1 MLVRE
6 RMSRNPDT
14 ISADAP
20 MEEAPPPVTAPVGPA
35 QIGAAPQF
43 AANGQFVAQLAA
55 LVHRPEGGYSLA
67 NIVVA
72 MVVPAVAGGLF
83 WLGKK
88 LITLP
93 RMGLVRFGPARK
105 RRGRTLAIILGM
117 VILIQVGMV
126 GLTTLAWINPE
137 VGAKVN
143 DFFKARDLMDLVVA
157 AIGSLF
163 VGPSMIL
170 IAYFSD
176 FPRGYYIAVMMSLAV
191 FLMIYLNQPVYPI
204 MIGGLII
211 LPGLVLFMRFLEK
224 YPLPR
229 EEVSHE

>member
-1 MLVRE
+1 MSTQLNLKEIE
-6 RMSRNPDT
+6 RKAFRSTYQDGLLDIHYGLIVMCMSIFVYRP
-14 ISADAP
+14 AD
-20 MEEAPPPVTAPVGPA
+20 
-35 QIGAAPQF
+35 
-43 AANGQFVAQLAA
+43 
-55 LVHRPEGGYSLA
+55 GYSAMNIILSILMISLA
-67 NIVVA
+67 SS
-72 MVVPAVAGGLF
+72 LF
-83 WLGKK
+83 RVGKK
-88 LITLP
+88 YITLP
-93 RMGLVRFGPARK
+93 RMGQVRFGAVRK
-105 RRGRTLAIILGM
+105 RKNITLAIILGV

-126 GLTTLAWINPE
+126 GLTTLAWFNPE

-204 MIGGLII
+204 MIGGLIV
-211 LPGLVLFMRFLEK
+211 LPGLVLFVRFLK
-224 YPLPR
+224 QYPLPR
-229 EEVSHE
+229 EEASHE